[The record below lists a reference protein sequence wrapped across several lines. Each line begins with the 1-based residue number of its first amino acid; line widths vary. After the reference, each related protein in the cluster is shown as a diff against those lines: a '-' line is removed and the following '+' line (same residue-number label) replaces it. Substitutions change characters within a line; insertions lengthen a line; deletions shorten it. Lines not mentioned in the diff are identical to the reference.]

1 MKLLWTAQLQ
11 AYKNYNIFYL
21 HRLSPQINQMMNFI
35 DFCRQELID
44 AFVESRYMMFI
55 KYAAVQLQQLGLRK
69 QMDMFS
75 KDKPN
80 LAIEEKEKLEV
91 LNRT

>member
-1 MKLLWTAQLQ
+1 
-11 AYKNYNIFYL
+11 
-21 HRLSPQINQMMNFI
+21 MMNLI

-80 LAIEEKEKLEV
+80 LAIEEKEKFEV

>member
-1 MKLLWTAQLQ
+1 
-11 AYKNYNIFYL
+11 
-21 HRLSPQINQMMNFI
+21 MMNLI

-91 LNRT
+91 LNRTLEI